1 MAEDTLQKCL
11 TLCQQVRAGQA
22 QALEQLE
29 AVLHEYSSLNSGFS
43 LNNLP
48 LQARILEQLREPVI
62 MMDLDGYISGWNAAA
77 QALFGYAPAEAIG
90 QHVLFLYANDNDDS
104 TMPES
109 FLENGNAFFEVR
121 RRKKSGEVFWA
132 GLSLSVIRSDVG
144 EPVGLVAQLSEV
156 TDRRSAEALQRLQS
170 SVIENSD
177 QGILI
182 TDAQERIVFVNAAFE
197 RITGYSAAEALDR
210 TPDLLRS
217 GVHTADFRAQVRDA
231 LTGGSPWQGEIVG
244 KRKNGELFPQS
255 VSISV
260 VRNEDGRASHAF
272 SIFSDISV
280 LRAAE
285 ERMRQLANYDPLTGL
300 PNRSFLAQLVAQTIT
315 KLRRSNSY
323 GSLMVIDLYRFTSIN
338 DTLGQDVGDEMLRQ
352 VAQRLRTTLRE
363 HDLLAR
369 FGGDEFVAMLQDI
382 QKREHGAVVAEKLLE
397 SFKAPF
403 LIHGHELHCSASI
416 GIAIYPDDATEVTAL
431 VQFADA
437 AAKQVKKTDGTGY
450 SFFSVEMNTRAK
462 EQLHLE
468 GELRSASSRGELLVH
483 YQPKVSLRSGR
494 IVGSEALLR
503 WKHPRKGMVPPSQF
517 IPVAEETGLI
527 LDIGGWILE
536 ESCRQIRAWLDTGVR
551 VPPVAVNL
559 SARQFDTQLPERIDI
574 LLKRYDIDPRLL
586 RLEVTESLLVR
597 SIDKV
602 LPIMNKLVAMGLALS
617 LDDFGTGY
625 SSLAYLKKLPIS
637 TLKIDRSFVIG
648 IPGDGNDC
656 AIARAI
662 VTMGQQMRQEIVA
675 EGVET
680 AEQMIFLR
688 GLGCDQ
694 LQGYLFSPP
703 VTADDFFAMVR
714 VDRRLELQHAAQ
726 RSSADT

>member
-1 MAEDTLQKCL
+1 MAEDALQQCL
-11 TLCQQVRAGQA
+11 ALCRQVRAGQT

-29 AVLHEYSSLNSGFS
+29 AVLHAYSGFS

-77 QALFGYAPAEAIG
+77 QALFGYAPSEAIG
-90 QHVLFLYANDNDDS
+90 QHVLFLYADDNDDS
-104 TMPES
+104 VMQES

-132 GLSLSVIRSDVG
+132 GLSLSIIRSDAG
-144 EPVGLVAQLSEV
+144 DPVGLVAQLSEV

-197 RITGYSAAEALDR
+197 RITGYSAAEALDK

-231 LTGGSPWQGEIVG
+231 LMGGSPWQGEIIG

-260 VRNEDGRASHAF
+260 VRTEDGRASHAF

-338 DTLGQDVGDEMLRQ
+338 DTLGQTVGDEMLRQ

-382 QKREHGAVVAEKLLE
+382 QKREHGAIVAEKLLE
-397 SFKAPF
+397 SFKTPF
-403 LIHGHELHCSASI
+403 LIDGHVLHCSASI

-437 AAKQVKKTDGTGY
+437 AAKQVKKADGTGY
-450 SFFSVEMNTRAK
+450 SFFSAEMNTRAK

-468 GELRSASSRGELLVH
+468 GELRSASSRGELLV
-483 YQPKVSLRSGR
+483 YFQPKVSLRSGR

-503 WKHPRKGMVPPSQF
+503 WRHPRRGMVPPGQF
-517 IPVAEETGLI
+517 IPIAEETGLI

-559 SARQFDTQLPERIDI
+559 SARQFDAQLPERIDI
-574 LLKRYDIDPRLL
+574 LLQRYGIDPRLL

-680 AEQMIFLR
+680 VEQMIFLR

-703 VTADDFFAMVR
+703 VTADDFFTMVR
-714 VDRRLELQHAAQ
+714 ADRRLELHAAQ
-726 RSSADT
+726 RPVVDA